1 MKVNTIK
8 KSVRMNAELHALVE
22 TYRESHK
29 ASFSEALENLVLKGL
44 ENAQAIAN
52 IQKLFKEELKAVRA
66 EIQNQANRLAGININ
81 HFKFSGRIYAHTFS
95 TYKRQPGVSND
106 EINQLEQHGI
116 NKALSDLKVKH
127 IGGEE

>member
-52 IQKLFKEELKAVRA
+52 IQKLFK
-66 EIQNQANRLAGININ
+66 
-81 HFKFSGRIYAHTFS
+81 
-95 TYKRQPGVSND
+95 
-106 EINQLEQHGI
+106 
-116 NKALSDLKVKH
+116 
-127 IGGEE
+127 